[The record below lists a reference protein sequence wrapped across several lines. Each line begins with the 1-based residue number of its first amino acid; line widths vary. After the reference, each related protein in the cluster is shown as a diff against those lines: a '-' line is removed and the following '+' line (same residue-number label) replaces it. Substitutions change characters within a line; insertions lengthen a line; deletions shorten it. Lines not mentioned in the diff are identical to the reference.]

1 MASFQPIQSEEII
14 LSSDMDNYEL
24 LFREEPKTL
33 IVQVYSKDGVL
44 KNLKVNG
51 TVISPNGKVI
61 LLKGDIIKYI
71 AIV

>member
-14 LSSDMDNYEL
+14 LSSDMDKYEL

-44 KNLKVNG
+44 KNVKVKDK
-51 TVISPNGKVI
+51 VISSNGKVT
-61 LLKGDIIKYI
+61 LVEGDVIKYI